1 MAQNSVIIKNYL
13 NIFEEYEAAAAI
25 TPGMLVEFTSAGK
38 VQAHSTA
45 EGNAIPM
52 FAKENEL
59 EGQGLSDAYAADD
72 QVQVWIPQR
81 GDQAYAILA
90 DEQNVAVGDFL
101 ESNGA
106 GYLQKHVSDTESFE
120 SNEAGEITVYP
131 NAIVAQ
137 ALEAIDLE
145 GSSGEESENADLDFN
160 QRIKVR
166 IV

>member
-1 MAQNSVIIKNYL
+1 MAQKSVVIKNYL
-13 NIFEEYEAAAAI
+13 NIVEEYVAVAAI
-25 TPGMLVEFTSAGK
+25 TPGMLVEFTSAGE

-45 EGNAIPM
+45 QGNAIPM

-59 EGQGLSDAYAADD
+59 EGQGLADAYAEDD

-81 GDQAYAILA
+81 GDQVYAILA
-90 DEQNVAVGDFL
+90 DGQSVAIGDFL

-106 GYLQKHVSDTESFE
+106 GYLQKHVSDVESFE
-120 SNEAGEITVYP
+120 SNEPGAITVYP

-137 ALEAIDLE
+137 ALEAVDISD
-145 GSSGEESENADLDFN
+145 SSGAESENADLNWN